1 MPKQLWLMRHGQ
13 AEDPDTAGSDEERAL
28 SEIGRRQVSA
38 TASWLREH
46 APVPTAIWHSPL
58 RRTQETAQTV
68 ADGLGNIVT
77 PEPQLVLAPGMYA
90 AQLFAAVAASSAEIV
105 LCVGHQ
111 PDIGAAIQDAI
122 GGGRFGVPPGTIAAL
137 DFPSS
142 VAPGSAALRWLVDP
156 RWFGG

>member
-28 SEIGRRQVSA
+28 SEFGRQQVNA
-38 TASWLREH
+38 AAVWLRER
-46 APVPTAIWHSPL
+46 VPLPALIWHSPL
-58 RRTQETAQTV
+58 RRTRETAETMS
-68 ADGLGNIVT
+68 AALGRGIT
-77 PEPQLVLAPGMYA
+77 LESQPVLAPGMYA
-90 AQLFAAVAASSAEIV
+90 AQLFATVAASSAEIV

-111 PDIGAAIQDAI
+111 PDIGAAIQEAI

-137 DFPSS
+137 DFPST
-142 VAPGSAALRWLVDP
+142 VAPGSASLRWLIDP